1 MSKIN
6 DEIQKN
12 FLAQICPDLNFR
24 ILFESLPGI
33 LVFAKDLKGRLM
45 LGNQLFVHHC
55 GFEEESE
62 LIGKDDYDIFPP
74 ELAEQYVNDDKRL
87 LETGEPKK
95 NIIELFPNYLGD
107 PIWFMTNKVPLF
119 DRNHNI
125 IGLIGTCQS
134 YEESSHF
141 IRPYLELSKAID
153 HIKENY
159 NYKISI
165 DRLASIVNLSTRQ
178 FERRFKETFKT
189 TAHQYILK
197 LRILKSCDMLL
208 KKNMSIADI
217 ALEVGFYDQ
226 SAYTK
231 HFSKFMGLTPFQYQ
245 KKSSES

>member
-1 MSKIN
+1 MNNIKS
-6 DEIQKN
+6 EIQKN

-33 LVFAKDLKGRLM
+33 LVFAKDLDGRLM
-45 LGNQLFVHHC
+45 MGNQLFVHHC
-55 GFEEESE
+55 GFENEED
-62 LIGKDDYDIFPP
+62 LIGKNDYDIFPS
-74 ELAEQYVNDDKRL
+74 ELAEQYIKDDKRI
-87 LETGEPKK
+87 LELGEPKK

-107 PIWFMTNKVPLF
+107 PIWFMTNKVPLC
-119 DRNHNI
+119 DRDNKM
-125 IGLIGTCQS
+125 IGVIGTCQS
-134 YEESSHF
+134 YEKSSHF
-141 IRPYLELSKAID
+141 IRPYLELSKAIE
-153 HIKENY
+153 HIKENF
-159 NYKISI
+159 NEKISI
-165 DRLASIVNLSTRQ
+165 DELAGMVNLSTRQ

-231 HFSKFMGLTPFQYQ
+231 HFSKFMGMTPFQYQ
-245 KKSSES
+245 KKKD

>member
-1 MSKIN
+1 MNSIKS
-6 DEIQKN
+6 EIQQN

-24 ILFESLPGI
+24 LLFESLPGI

-45 LGNQLFVHHC
+45 MGNKLFVHHC
-55 GFEEESE
+55 GFETEEE

-74 ELAEQYVNDDKRL
+74 ELAEQYINDDKNIL
-87 LETGEPKK
+87 NTGEPKQ

-107 PIWFMTNKVPLF
+107 PIWFMTNKIPLF
-119 DRNHNI
+119 NSDHKI
-125 IGLIGTCQS
+125 IGVIGTCQS

-141 IRPYLELSKAID
+141 IRPYLELSKAVD
-153 HIKENY
+153 YIKECY
-159 NYKISI
+159 NDKISVE
-165 DRLASIVNLSTRQ
+165 DLAGMVNLSTRQ

-231 HFSKFMGLTPFQYQ
+231 HFSKFMGMTPFQYQ
-245 KKSSES
+245 KKQRG